1 MRVNKTYP
9 TIVGRTAEL
18 AKKRIRE
25 ENKSKAFVRGKVIP
39 RIAKPA
45 AVAVATSRQNVEAP
59 ISAEPTV
66 NVPPSSV
73 DRVAEVLQKL
83 ASTVAEFDE
92 VMADIGKQGTP
103 ANVMRKTFSG
113 ISNMLNVAST
123 MKAPSTPTASQLDDI
138 FYVLCHGHYFL
149 VCINIKASKVE
160 IIDNKALITG
170 VTKKDK
176 YGDYTNLLVT
186 SLREYQAV
194 GSSEL
199 FWKEDGLTEEFCG
212 RSTSLDKLSFA
223 DVMQFADFRPKL
235 RLNEAK
241 VSKEETGLDPIY
253 FLKFPV
259 LNEKV
264 QGDEQFNDQE
274 LGKEGGGV
282 KEDGAIA
289 TAAVQLKGYLLRNME
304 KKTIH

>member
-1 MRVNKTYP
+1 MRVNRTYP
-9 TIVGRTAEL
+9 TIVGWTAEL

-25 ENKSKAFVRGKVIP
+25 ENKSKAFVRRKVIP

-45 AVAVATSRQNVEAP
+45 AVAVATYRQNVEAP

-73 DRVAEVLQKL
+73 DRVAE
-83 ASTVAEFDE
+83 
-92 VMADIGKQGTP
+92 
-103 ANVMRKTFSG
+103 
-113 ISNMLNVAST
+113 
-123 MKAPSTPTASQLDDI
+123 I
-138 FYVLCHGHYFL
+138 FFPVLCHGHYFL

-199 FWKEDGLTEEFCG
+199 FWKEDGLTEE
-212 RSTSLDKLSFA
+212 
-223 DVMQFADFRPKL
+223 V
-235 RLNEAK
+235 
-241 VSKEETGLDPIY
+241 V
-253 FLKFPV
+253 
-259 LNEKV
+259 
-264 QGDEQFNDQE
+264 
-274 LGKEGGGV
+274 
-282 KEDGAIA
+282 
-289 TAAVQLKGYLLRNME
+289 NM
-304 KKTIH
+304 H

>member
-1 MRVNKTYP
+1 MQLVYFDRVQYRGMRVNKTYP
-9 TIVGRTAEL
+9 TIVGWTAEL

-83 ASTVAEFDE
+83 ASTVAEFGE

-103 ANVMRKTFSG
+103 VNVMRKTFSG

-176 YGDYTNLLVT
+176 YRDYTNLLVT

-199 FWKEDGLTEEFCG
+199 FWKEDGLTEE
-212 RSTSLDKLSFA
+212 
-223 DVMQFADFRPKL
+223 V
-235 RLNEAK
+235 
-241 VSKEETGLDPIY
+241 V
-253 FLKFPV
+253 
-259 LNEKV
+259 
-264 QGDEQFNDQE
+264 
-274 LGKEGGGV
+274 
-282 KEDGAIA
+282 
-289 TAAVQLKGYLLRNME
+289 NM
-304 KKTIH
+304 H